1 MESMYGVEHKN
12 HMEGHTYL
20 QKNSY
25 WEEYNRHGKE
35 HNGFMEDKAYL
46 QKNDFVEEE
55 HSKRKREDKMS
66 KKPAPV
72 VQILKWQGKNKEWIV
87 IDLVPETTSTEFE
100 SKSGRTSPKSKLF
113 EKTRVKIESKKAKP
127 CFCFDWRGR
136 VFSVAQCI
144 KRVEDIDRDIKKVED
159 IQKVEEIDRDIT
171 KDIERSIEKMN
182 YVENRKNNPHS
193 KNSKLISRN
202 QRLNEYET
210 EGRKQKYDEKVLL
223 PPTIN
228 LNARDE
234 RNRRNKAASAIS
246 EPTEKYETPEKPTAK
261 DFKAKANLKLAK
273 KDAKDVE
280 DQTDVDGEEKVLR
293 AAILMAE
300 ATIRTVEEMKERR
313 KYDAAVKNMGYKVDL
328 DCEHRPIWHTANF
341 PSEPKQVDKDKEQ
354 RFPSEDD
361 HSLKAQAEP
370 CNIQETQRLHE
381 KPPKSCD
388 TKTYH
393 GKSKAEEDYLIG
405 LTNNLIFNPGSE
417 KTISAG
423 EDELLK
429 TFASEILLF
438 VDQERESEQPCAKD
452 FCGEKST
459 VHCAKRIV
467 EEETNSHTS
476 Y

>member
-1 MESMYGVEHKN
+1 M
-12 HMEGHTYL
+12 
-20 QKNSY
+20 
-25 WEEYNRHGKE
+25 
-35 HNGFMEDKAYL
+35 KA
-46 QKNDFVEEE
+46 
-55 HSKRKREDKMS
+55 
-66 KKPAPV
+66 KKPS
-72 VQILKWQGKNKEWIV
+72 
-87 IDLVPETTSTEFE
+87 LVFVLT
-100 SKSGRTSPKSKLF
+100 GG
-113 EKTRVKIESKKAKP
+113 
-127 CFCFDWRGR
+127 GR

-144 KRVEDIDRDIKKVED
+144 KRVEDIDKDINEVED

-171 KDIERSIEKMN
+171 KDIERSIEMVD
-182 YVENRKNNPHS
+182 YVEKRKNNPRRKS
-193 KNSKLISRN
+193 SKLISRN

-210 EGRKQKYDEKVLL
+210 EGRKQKYDDKVRL

-228 LNARDE
+228 LNKRDE

-246 EPTEKYETPEKPTAK
+246 EPTEKYETPKKPAAK
-261 DFKAKANLKLAK
+261 DFKAKARTNLKLAK

-313 KYDAAVKNMGYKVDL
+313 KYDAAVKNMGYKVDR
-328 DCEHRPIWHTANF
+328 DCDHRPIWDSANF

-423 EDELLK
+423 EDELLE
-429 TFASEILLF
+429 TFANERLLF
-438 VDQERESEQPCAKD
+438 VDQERESEQPCAGD
-452 FCGEKST
+452 FLW
-459 VHCAKRIV
+459 
-467 EEETNSHTS
+467 
-476 Y
+476 